1 MELEDLKVE
10 IESPITAQ
18 PVMEKENQ
26 LQHQVQEQVN
36 MTAIKDAEA

>member
-1 MELEDLKVE
+1 MESADLKVE

-26 LQHQVQEQVN
+26 LQPQVQEQVN